1 MSDHYN
7 FTPIQRLCP
16 FLKYTLKSA
25 WSCNASFLWCSL
37 DVLCLCSDVWSDVWC
52 LLLHVR
58 SRCPMSDVCCLISDI
73 WCLLFDIR
81 RLMSVVFSLMFIR
94 RLFVLMSDVWCLLLH
109 SEVDVRCLMFVFWYQ
124 TSDVCCLIS
133 DVWCLLSDVS
143 NLIFVVRSLF
153 SDVYQKSDVCCLIT
167 DVRRLMFVVRFMFVF
182 WCRCQTSDVWCL
194 LSDAMPDVW
203 CLLSDVLCQTNDVF
217 RFQTSCCVMSVVWCQ
232 MSDVRRP
239 MFVVYQTTNIYLS
252 DVHQT
257 SYVCVDV
264 WCQTSDVCCLLFV
277 VRFQTSHV
285 SHLTSCQTFDVWC
298 QTSDVYCLMSDIWHL
313 KKTSDI
319 WQQTSDVWHQATN
332 IRRLIWDVHQTTN
345 IKPLISDV
353 WNKTTNIN
361 KRQTSDIRHLTSDNK
376 H

>member
-1 MSDHYN
+1 M
-7 FTPIQRLCP
+7 
-16 FLKYTLKSA
+16 FL
-25 WSCNASFLWCSL
+25 F
-37 DVLCLCSDVWSDVWC
+37 WC
-52 LLLHVR
+52 L
-58 SRCPMSDVCCLISDI
+58 
-73 WCLLFDIR
+73 IR
-81 RLMSVVFSLMFIR
+81 RLMFIAACQKS
-94 RLFVLMSDVWCLLLH
+94 MSDVWCLLSDIRH
-109 SEVDVRCLMFVFWYQ
+109 LMFVVWYQ
-124 TSDVCCLIS
+124 TSDVSRLFSDVHQTSYVFVLMS

-143 NLIFVVRSLF
+143 NLMFVVRSLF

-264 WCQTSDVCCLLFV
+264 WCQTSDVCCLMPDVWCLLSAVCCQISDISCLTLDVMSDIWCLMSGVWCLLSDVRHLTFKKNIRHLTADIRRLTSGNKHQTEELWGALRSDQFPWEWLGRVIESAFHKIWPVMSDVRRLMFV
-277 VRFQTSHV
+277 VRFQTSDV
-285 SHLTSCQTFDVWC
+285 WRLLFDARCLMWDVWC
-298 QTSDVYCLMSDIWHL
+298 LLSDVSRLMSD
-313 KKTSDI
+313 
-319 WQQTSDVWHQATN
+319 V
-332 IRRLIWDVHQTTN
+332 
-345 IKPLISDV
+345 
-353 WNKTTNIN
+353 
-361 KRQTSDIRHLTSDNK
+361 
-376 H
+376 